1 MTKDTG
7 GPAFPTEHITEVM
20 GGDFKLP
27 RKVTTKLQGMTL
39 RDYLASAALCEVL
52 KGVDYL
58 ASEVQ
63 AETRAEYAYEIA
75 DAMIAERSKNN
86 D

>member
-7 GPAFPTEHITEVM
+7 GPAFPTEHITEEI

-39 RDYLASAALCEVL
+39 RDYFANSAMSSIVTTNL
-52 KGVDYL
+52 KGTDEKEL
-58 ASEVQ
+58 AKMS
-63 AETRAEYAYEIA
+63 YFIA
-75 DAMIAERSKNN
+75 DAMIAERSK
-86 D
+86 DE